1 MPIAGGTR
9 FGAYEVV
16 SLIGSGGMGEVYRAR
31 DLNLKR
37 DVALKVLPA
46 AFVSDAGRLARFQRE
61 AEVLASLNHPNIA
74 QIYAIDRGDG
84 TAALAM
90 ELVEGMTLADRI
102 AMGPIPVEE
111 TLPIAAQIV
120 DALEAAHERGIVH
133 RDLKPANILLRPDG
147 VAKVLDFGLAK
158 ALDPVSTAPGAEAP
172 TMSMLTEVGVVMG
185 TAAYMSPEQAR
196 GRPVDQR
203 TDIWAFGCVLYEM
216 LTGQRAFRAEDAAG
230 TLARVLEGDVD
241 MRALPSIVPS
251 QVRRTIE
258 LCLRKDARRRLRDIG
273 DVRLALEHELSAPA
287 PPRPRWQPIPL
298 GAATLVLAA
307 LVAVVYF
314 IVQMRPAPS
323 SPATAPAVS
332 RLSIA
337 TPATAPLASVGGLD
351 LAIAPDGRRIVYF
364 AQIPG
369 SEQVQ
374 LYVRELDGLDARP
387 LAGTEAP
394 GTGPGNM
401 NPFFS
406 ADGKSVGLFVPDR
419 GVVSVPIDGGPP
431 VKILDPP
438 VPGFVGASW
447 AADNTLIYSSGF
459 RLQRVSAA
467 GGGTPAPLMPA
478 TEGRFVASPLPLP
491 GGRAVL
497 FHIFGGD
504 TNRIAVLNLETK
516 QEKTLVDGASN
527 MFYLDTGHLVFAR
540 GDTLMAVPFNLSE
553 LAIAG
558 DPVSLVQGIRHPA
571 GGAADYVM
579 SANGTLAYVPTSE
592 GTEATHAVV
601 WVDRGG
607 NVIERAVRD
616 LVVNGRDPRLSPD
629 GKHLLLV
636 TGLLADGELWNYDL
650 GGRPPVPLAR
660 ANDYTSPVWDPAGR
674 EVAFTIGTNSQV
686 LTLPTDGAVRARQS
700 LIVSGMPQAWSS
712 AGDLLFQW
720 PMGNPDILATSM
732 HAPGEARKIVA
743 SEYGEFH
750 PALAPSGSW
759 LAYVSNRT
767 GQNEIWVQGYP
778 RGVPVRVSSNG
789 GDEPVWSADGSE
801 LFYRRGQ
808 AMMVVAVGNKGNDF
822 SFAPPQQL
830 FSGPFAQ
837 TAGEVSRSYDVS
849 RDGRFLMMLPAD
861 PNSARTTASIVVVQN
876 FIEELKRRVR
886 RPGQ

>member
-74 QIYAIDRGDG
+74 QIYGIDHGDG
-84 TAALAM
+84 GVALAM

-111 TLPIAAQIV
+111 TLPIAGQIV
-120 DALEAAHERGIVH
+120 DALEAAHERGIAH

-158 ALDPVSTAPGAEAP
+158 ALDPISTPLGAEAL
-172 TMSMLTEVGVVMG
+172 TVSMLTEVGVVMG
-185 TAAYMSPEQAR
+185 TAAYMSPEQVR

-216 LTGQRAFRAEDAAG
+216 VTGQRAFRAEDAAG
-230 TLARVLEGDVD
+230 TYARVIESDVN
-241 MRALPSIVPS
+241 MKALPTSVPAP
-251 QVRRTIE
+251 VRRTIE
-258 LCLRKDARRRLRDIG
+258 LCLRKDPKRRLRDVG
-273 DVRLALEHELSAPA
+273 DVRLALE
-287 PPRPRWQPIPL
+287 
-298 GAATLVLAA
+298 GDLAA
-307 LVAVVYF
+307 PVPVRPQWKVLLFGAGTLGLALLLAVVVF
-314 IVQMRPAPS
+314 LIFHRRSASS
-323 SPATAPAVS
+323 SPVAPPAVS
-332 RLSIA
+332 RFSIA
-337 TPATAPLASVGGLD
+337 TTAAAPLASLGGLD
-351 LAIAPDGRRIVYF
+351 LAIAPDGRRIAYF
-364 AQIPG
+364 AQVPG
-369 SEQVQ
+369 TDRIR

-387 LAGTEAP
+387 LSGIEFP
-394 GTGPGNM
+394 GAGPGNM

-406 ADGKSVGLFVPDR
+406 ADGKSVGLLVPDR
-419 GVVSVPIDGGPP
+419 GVIAVPIDGGPH
-431 VKILDPP
+431 VKMLDPP
-438 VPGFVGASW
+438 APAFIGAAW
-447 AADNTLIYSSGF
+447 AADNTLIYSSGS
-459 RLQRVSAA
+459 RLLRVSAA
-467 GGGTPAPLMPA
+467 GGGTPEPLMPE
-478 TEGRFVASPLPLP
+478 TPGRFVASPVPLP

-504 TNRIAVLNLETK
+504 TNRIAVLNLDTK
-516 QEKTLVDGASN
+516 EEETLVEGASN

-553 LAIAG
+553 LAVAG
-558 DPVSLVQGIRHPA
+558 DPVALVQGIRHPI
-571 GGAADYVM
+571 GGAADYVI
-579 SANGTLAYVPTSE
+579 SANGTLAYVPAS
-592 GTEATHAVV
+592 EATEEKHAVV
-601 WVDRGG
+601 WVDRHGK
-607 NVIERAVRD
+607 VLDRAVRD
-616 LVVNGRDPRLSPD
+616 LVVNARDPRLSPD

-636 TGLLADGELWNYDL
+636 TGLLGDGDLWNYDL
-650 GGRPPVPLAR
+650 GGRPPLPLALS
-660 ANDYTSPVWDPAGR
+660 NNNISPVWGPGGR

-686 LTLPTDGAVRARQS
+686 LTLPADGAVRAPQVLS
-700 LIVSGMPQAWSS
+700 VSGMPQAWSA
-712 AGDLLFQW
+712 AGELLVQW
-720 PMGNPDILATSM
+720 PMGNPDILATSVQ
-732 HAPGEARKIVA
+732 ATGEARRIVA

-750 PALAPSGSW
+750 PALSPSGRW

-767 GQNEIWVQGYP
+767 GQDEIWVQGYP
-778 RGVPVRVSSNG
+778 GGVPVRVSSDG
-789 GDEPVWSADGSE
+789 GDEPVWSADGHE

-808 AMMVVAVGNKGNDF
+808 SMMAVAVGNNGNDF

-830 FSGPFAQ
+830 FSGPFAV
-837 TAGEVSRSYDVS
+837 TREADRSYDVS

-861 PNSARTTASIVVVQN
+861 PNGARTTASIIVVQN

>member
-1 MPIAGGTR
+1 M
-9 FGAYEVV
+9 
-16 SLIGSGGMGEVYRAR
+16 
-31 DLNLKR
+31 
-37 DVALKVLPA
+37 
-46 AFVSDAGRLARFQRE
+46 
-61 AEVLASLNHPNIA
+61 LASLNHPNIA
-74 QIYAIDRGDG
+74 QIYGIDRGDG
-84 TAALAM
+84 GAALAM

-133 RDLKPANILLRPDG
+133 RDLKPANIVLRPDG

-158 ALDPVSTAPGAEAP
+158 ALDPASTAPGAEAP

-406 ADGKSVGLFVPDR
+406 ADGKSVGLFLPDR

-516 QEKTLVDGASN
+516 QEKSLVDGASN

-579 SANGTLAYVPTSE
+579 SANGTLAYVPTRE

-601 WVDRGG
+601 WVDRRG

-660 ANDYTSPVWDPAGR
+660 ANDYTSPIWDPAGR
-674 EVAFTIGTNSQV
+674 EVAFTIGTNSRV

-700 LIVSGMPQAWSS
+700 LSVSGMPQAWSS

-732 HAPGEARKIVA
+732 QAPGEARKIVA
-743 SEYGEFH
+743 SD
-750 PALAPSGSW
+750 
-759 LAYVSNRT
+759 T
-767 GQNEIWVQGYP
+767 
-778 RGVPVRVSSNG
+778 VSSIPRSLRVG
-789 GDEPVWSADGSE
+789 VGSPMSRTALGKTRFGCRGIPVGC
-801 LFYRRGQ
+801 Q
-808 AMMVVAVGNKGNDF
+808 
-822 SFAPPQQL
+822 
-830 FSGPFAQ
+830 
-837 TAGEVSRSYDVS
+837 
-849 RDGRFLMMLPAD
+849 
-861 PNSARTTASIVVVQN
+861 
-876 FIEELKRRVR
+876 
-886 RPGQ
+886 